1 MLSSAPT
8 TGWYKYTYIPSTFSL
23 PPHPPHLT
31 PLGHHRAPSWAPRA
45 IQHLATSHLFY
56 TCMCIQLLSHVWPD
70 FMDCSLPSSTVHGIF
85 QATVLQWVAI
95 SFSRRSSWAGYW
107 TCISCVCCTGRWVL
121 CHCEC
126 QSYSKKDSVLQ
137 SPSLGSLSHRK
148 FPSAIYLHMLV
159 YMHPCYSLP
168 STQGGRFKREGTY
181 VPLWLVHVDV
191 CQKSN
196 QYCKPIINQLKKIF
210 FFKKGLHLQLSW

>member
-31 PLGHHRAPSWAPRA
+31 PLGHHRASSWAPRA

-95 SFSRRSSWAGYW
+95 SFSRGSSWAGYW

-126 QSYSKKDSVLQ
+126 VYV
-137 SPSLGSLSHRK
+137 SPTLKRTVYYRAPVWVPWVTGNSH
-148 FPSAIYLHMLV
+148 
-159 YMHPCYSLP
+159 
-168 STQGGRFKREGTY
+168 
-181 VPLWLVHVDV
+181 
-191 CQKSN
+191 
-196 QYCKPIINQLKKIF
+196 
-210 FFKKGLHLQLSW
+210 QLSIYIC